1 MLCHNST
8 LYFFYWQY
16 ISDLSFNNSILI
28 VSQIFCHGSECKMK
42 ILSIVQN
49 PKIIRGI
56 IIYIFVQ
63 EINAEDKL
71 LLDKI
76 IWAIELLG
84 CWPLNRSIKQTILF
98 LVSITYYLIHLSM
111 SYTDLINV
119 FGNLE
124 LMTINLM
131 ETAVQMIAIIR
142 LVYLKLSPRVKKTI
156 ISYKENL
163 NIERTNDSTE
173 VQIYDYYR
181 SVAKLYFSIIM
192 PFSAMTSF
200 AWYLMPLQNC
210 LIAWLKN
217 EPVILVPPYKV
228 VYVFFNLTSM
238 EQIIVAYIYQA
249 PMSFL
254 PLGFIGIICLKIVII
269 ANVCSQLAVLS
280 YRIKN
285 LNFEDNNKK
294 FSVFGYIVRKHW
306 GLVRFIMEI
315 DDTWTLIFCFEL
327 MLSTILCALVTYNA
341 VMAIGNKDKIEI
353 ISLFTYVISSL
364 LILFANCLMGE
375 MLKFESENL
384 QEALYSCD
392 WFEMSINHKRSLL
405 ICMTRSQIPLQ
416 LTAGK
421 CYVYSF
427 NAYVQIVKSAMGC
440 VSLLRTLTM

>member
-1 MLCHNST
+1 MT
-8 LYFFYWQY
+8 
-16 ISDLSFNNSILI
+16 
-28 VSQIFCHGSECKMK
+28 
-42 ILSIVQN
+42 
-49 PKIIRGI
+49 
-56 IIYIFVQ
+56 
-63 EINAEDKL
+63 EINGEDKL

-76 IWAIELLG
+76 ILAIDL
-84 CWPLNRSIKQTILF
+84 

-156 ISYKENL
+156 ISYKESL

-173 VQIYDYYR
+173 VKIYDYYR
-181 SVAKLYFSIIM
+181 SVAKSYFSIIM

-200 AWYLMPLQNC
+200 IWYLMPLQNC

-238 EQIIVAYIYQA
+238 EQVIVAYIYQA

-285 LNFEDNNKK
+285 LNFKDSNKK

-306 GLVRFIMEI
+306 
-315 DDTWTLIFCFEL
+315 EL
-327 MLSTILCALVTYNA
+327 L
-341 VMAIGNKDKIEI
+341 
-353 ISLFTYVISSL
+353 SLFFIS
-364 LILFANCLMGE
+364 
-375 MLKFESENL
+375 KSENL

-405 ICMTRSQIPLQ
+405 ICMTRSQIPLR

-427 NAYVQIVKSAMGC
+427 NAYVQHTKV
-440 VSLLRTLTM
+440 